1 MQKRFVLENVMK
13 SMNEMKSI
21 SVQTVFYFDSPP
33 LSGGDLRAVM
43 YGNRRKQKQPLK
55 SSMAFNMQSWNN
67 VLCE

>member
-43 YGNRRKQKQPLK
+43 YGEPAKAKTTL
-55 SSMAFNMQSWNN
+55 
-67 VLCE
+67 EI